1 MKASLKKFCYSYIKG
16 RLAKRLMFSPSS
28 HALICKFQ
36 INCKSDWMT
45 VNWLIFTEL
54 YSWIQNCCSF
64 VGLENEIPFLISKYM
79 FVPPAL

>member
-1 MKASLKKFCYSYIKG
+1 
-16 RLAKRLMFSPSS
+16 MFSFGF
-28 HALICKFQ
+28 HAIVCKFQ
-36 INCKSDWMT
+36 INCKNNQMT

-79 FVPPAL
+79 FVPLLSEFYI